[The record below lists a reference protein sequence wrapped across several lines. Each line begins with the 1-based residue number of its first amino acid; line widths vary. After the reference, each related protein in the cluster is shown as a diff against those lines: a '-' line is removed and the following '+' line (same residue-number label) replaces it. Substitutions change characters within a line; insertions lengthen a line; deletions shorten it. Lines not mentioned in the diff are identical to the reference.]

1 MRTAGSQ
8 EEQRPLLLPI
18 SPSPWGVATRK
29 GLGLFKSATAEMP
42 FKVATGGRALQITL
56 SAEISTSNANSTEA

>member
-29 GLGLFKSATAEMP
+29 GLGLFKLGAADMT
-42 FKVATGGRALQITL
+42 FKVATGGRSLQITL
-56 SAEISTSNANSTEA
+56 SAESSASNANGTEV